1 MARNILTSVGKFL
14 NPLAD
19 ADYFDGLENLVAQA
33 NFDRWEV
40 HALRALN
47 GSMRISMILITF
59 SIIQGATYIGTPI
72 NVHTLQSFTW
82 QEIGYL
88 ALGVYLVL
96 QLARFIGRYSTLM
109 TVYLTGFR
117 MSLRPEMIIRNY
129 TTAKDTKLYLTLLMA
144 FFWTTQLAIT
154 YAGLKG
160 LLSFFLPQ
168 LSVSAELWVV
178 GVLAVLY
185 LTAGIIFP
193 GLRVRIQDNQELV
206 ESLLFTEEIKIHKLR
221 LELRK
226 KVVSTISNL
235 LPSMVAADLA
245 ARGPA
250 ALDDWLTVD
259 SRHYAQMAQRFA
271 LPSRFFENLSQV
283 KYRPLASGETSVD
296 NAQEF
301 AIRNRDGQ
309 IRVLTAN
316 ELLQRTGGSH
326 EQAQPAE

>member
-1 MARNILTSVGKFL
+1 MARNRLTSIGKFL
-14 NPLAD
+14 NPFAD
-19 ADYFDGLENLVAQA
+19 ADYFEGLENLVAQA

-59 SIIQGATYIGTPI
+59 AIIQGATYIGTPI
-72 NVHTLQSFTW
+72 NVHTLLGFTW
-82 QEIGYL
+82 QEIGFL
-88 ALGVYLVL
+88 ALGVYLIL

-129 TTAKDTKLYLTLLMA
+129 VIGGGAKVYLTLLMA
-144 FFWTTQLAIT
+144 FFWSTQLAIT

-168 LSVSAELWVV
+168 MSVSAELWVV
-178 GVLAVLY
+178 GVLAILY
-185 LTAGIIFP
+185 LTAGVIFP
-193 GLRVRIQDNQELV
+193 GLRVRIQDNSELV
-206 ESLLFTEEIKIHKLR
+206 ESLLFTEEIKVHKLR
-221 LELRK
+221 LELRR
-226 KVVSTISNL
+226 KVVDTISNL

-259 SRHYAQMAQRFA
+259 ARHYAQMAQRFA
-271 LPSRFFENLSQV
+271 LPGRFFENLSQV
-283 KYRPLASGETSVD
+283 KMRPLASGETTID
-296 NAQEF
+296 NAQEL
-301 AIRNRDGQ
+301 AIRDRAGK

-316 ELLQRTGGSH
+316 ELQQRTGGSH
-326 EQAQPAE
+326 EPAQPAG